1 VNAEAVNWA
10 RRQKAGGAVEKCVL
24 LNLAL
29 GADDKGVCLVSR
41 ADLAQRAEL
50 SRSAVERALQT
61 LRANGLIGR
70 DVAAE
75 FVEIRL
81 MTDREEGG
89 GK

>member
-1 VNAEAVNWA
+1 
-10 RRQKAGGAVEKCVL
+10 VL

-81 MTDREEGG
+81 MTECGEGG
-89 GK
+89 GR